1 MLNVADPDGAQR
13 VHAREPWDP
22 CDRQSSVVRAAV
34 FCLASLLVG
43 CGASAELTDRPPTN
57 PSAESAAANGA
68 STTARTQTTGSRP
81 GATDGVATLTLSV
94 SNQSFADDPVRIT
107 VRIDGDVVVD
117 DDFFVGSQHNWRT
130 FDLAMTPGEHL
141 VSLTSDTNVESET
154 TLAVR
159 SDGHRWA
166 VAAYWCQPSARTDT
180 AASVTGEFS
189 FVVDDEPIAT
199 A

>member
-1 MLNVADPDGAQR
+1 
-13 VHAREPWDP
+13 
-22 CDRQSSVVRAAV
+22 
-34 FCLASLLVG
+34 LVG
-43 CGASAELTDRPPTN
+43 CGANAELTDRPPTN

-68 STTARTQTTGSRP
+68 STTARTQATGPQP
-81 GATDGVATLTLSV
+81 GATGGEATLTLLV

-107 VRIDGDVVVD
+107 VRIDGVLVVD

-130 FDLAMTPGEHL
+130 FDLAVTPGDHL

-154 TLAVR
+154 TLAIP

-166 VAAYWCQPSARTDT
+166 AAAYWYQPSAPTDT
-180 AASVTGEFS
+180 GAPVTGEFS